1 MLLVNEILHKWG
13 EALTAKLKEDIKSKP
28 ITKFGAVNASGKLY
42 DSVSYEVDERGLR
55 ILAFDYAYFIE
66 FGRGPTRT
74 NGTGELRPKIRQ
86 WIDDKGIVPDGITK
100 DSLAFLITRKIHRE
114 GTEIFK
120 QGGTTLL
127 RDIFNDRLISDIQSD
142 LALSFQ
148 DAIVSNIRSE
158 LLKIAA

>member
-13 EALTAKLKEDIKSKP
+13 NTLVERLKNDIKSKP
-28 ITKFGAVNASGKLY
+28 ITKYGAANASGKLY
-42 DSVSYEVDERGLR
+42 NSISYEVDERGLR

-66 FGRGPTRT
+66 FGRGPTKS

-100 DSLAFLITRKIHRE
+100 DSLAYLITRKIHRE

-127 RDIFNDRLISDIQSD
+127 RDIFNDRLVSDIQSD
-142 LALSFQ
+142 IALSFQ
-148 DAIVSNIRSE
+148 DAIITNIRSE

>member
-1 MLLVNEILHKWG
+1 MNEILNKWG
-13 EALTAKLKEDIKSKP
+13 QVLTAKLKEDIKSKP
-28 ITKFGAVNASGKLY
+28 ITKYGAANASGKLH
-42 DSVSYEVDERGLR
+42 DSVTYEVDDRGLR

-66 FGRGPTRT
+66 FGRGATRA
-74 NGTGELRPKIRQ
+74 NGSGELRPKIRQ

-100 DSLAFLITRKIHRE
+100 DSLAYLITRKIHRE

-127 RDIFNDRLISDIQSD
+127 RDIFNDRLISDIESEI
-142 LALSFQ
+142 ALSFQ
-148 DAIVSNIRSE
+148 DAIIANIRSE